1 MNWAVQLM
9 EQTLWISEHKK
20 KADDR
25 VDFFLNKVWEEPM
38 GMTDSCHPLQGD
50 LNLPYLSLRNVL
62 WHS

>member
-38 GMTDSCHPLQGD
+38 GMTDSGHPASKICKGA
-50 LNLPYLSLRNVL
+50 LPLSTSHALA
-62 WHS
+62 